1 MAEPL
6 DLKEIV
12 STEGLTIKTVFVLGA
27 GFTHAFFPKAPLLT
41 DDYAGELLAKFEKLP
56 HARRILE
63 LEQSKNPEGKI
74 NIERLLTRL
83 DGKMPYD
90 FKSSVQEELA
100 LLLSELKLAF
110 LRRLEEAKDE
120 KSHID
125 ELQSL
130 ARYCIDKR
138 INCLTFNY
146 DDFFDQSLWDVHKPT
161 FIGPPHKPYWHPDGG
176 YGFFCRPSTDCIME
190 SHSYMDQT
198 AMLLLKLHGSVNWR
212 PKRGAATPYGIDS
225 IVHHE
230 TWLDPPV
237 PDSWPHTKTAIETH
251 LEPVPLIVPPV
262 LMKSALTKEPIL
274 QVVWSRAYE
283 ILSQAERVVFIGY
296 SLPITDIAAGF
307 LFGETLL
314 NRNLSQI
321 QVINYTMGKED
332 KKRIQEAYKNV
343 FLDISEIQFDFRD
356 ALEWVQELLHNKKG

>member
-1 MAEPL
+1 
-6 DLKEIV
+6 V

-237 PDSWPHTKTAIETH
+237 PDSWPHTKTAIETFGTSAIDCSTRSD
-251 LEPVPLIVPPV
+251 EICFDKRANSTSCVV
-262 LMKSALTKEPIL
+262 KSVRNTKPGGTSCIY
-274 QVVWSRAYE
+274 W
-283 ILSQAERVVFIGY
+283 ILSPYYRY
-296 SLPITDIAAGF
+296 SCRLSF
-307 LFGETLL
+307 R
-314 NRNLSQI
+314 RNAPESQSFS
-321 QVINYTMGKED
+321 NSGD
-332 KKRIQEAYKNV
+332 
-343 FLDISEIQFDFRD
+343 
-356 ALEWVQELLHNKKG
+356 